1 LPRAEPRRGRAV
13 VGFSPVSEN
22 PTHPVRT
29 LLVVEDNDLFRGMV
43 RSLLTMRGY
52 NIIPA
57 RNGPEGLAIAAAQSI
72 DGALTDIEMPEMDG
86 FEFCRQLREQQQAAG
101 RDVPVWIM
109 SGVFRPAL
117 EKKAAAAG
125 AILVLRKPF
134 PIDQVCAHLE
144 AEFERRDRGA

>member
-1 LPRAEPRRGRAV
+1 M
-13 VGFSPVSEN
+13 
-22 PTHPVRT
+22 
-29 LLVVEDNDLFRGMV
+29 FRGMV
-43 RSLLTMRGY
+43 SSLMTMRGY
-52 NIIPA
+52 TIIPA
-57 RNGPEGLAIAAAQSI
+57 RNGPEGLAIAAAQRI

-86 FEFCRQLREQQQAAG
+86 YEFCRQLRAQQQALG

-134 PIDQVCAHLE
+134 PIDDVCAKLE
-144 AEFERRDRGA
+144 AEFEKRAGPAPE